1 MAKYLP
7 FFYVP
12 HQKELIVVSQDGRL
26 ELTIGKHSVVR
37 SVVSQNVSNVNLLL
51 GFVEGDTEG
60 EEVQGLHVQD
70 LNLFG
75 NEVILSL
82 IG

>member
-1 MAKYLP
+1 M
-7 FFYVP
+7 
-12 HQKELIVVSQDGRL
+12 IVVSQEDGRL
-26 ELTIGKHSVVR
+26 ELTIGKVWTVR

-51 GFVEGDTEG
+51 GFVEDTDTVG
-60 EEVQGLHVQD
+60 EEVQGMYVQD